1 MEPYPNPILSPQTK
15 FRSLELLKKTMKF
28 VNGHFQVGLLWKDE
42 FPILQNNRELAI
54 QRLKSLEQRFSK
66 TQNFLTCTRVKLT
79 VT

>member
-1 MEPYPNPILSPQTK
+1 
-15 FRSLELLKKTMKF
+15 MKF

-66 TQNFLTCTRVKLT
+66 IQNFLTSTRVKLT